1 VSVYDGTTLAV
12 LGLLVLGPS
21 TVEEIAERLG
31 VEVDAAGRSLSTL
44 IAAERVV
51 LVGAASRRY
60 ALIVR

>member
-1 VSVYDGTTLAV
+1 MSVYDHTTLAV

-21 TVEEIAERLG
+21 TVEELAERLEI
-31 VEVDAAGRSLSTL
+31 EVDAAGRSLSTL

-51 LVGAASRRY
+51 LIGAASRRY